1 MTTKTAPFPK
11 SLLPILALT
20 LLFFLNLPISTTS
33 AQTTPAPTQQAVPD
47 TVSEGYETLVPQAV
61 RTDRQTK
68 EILGQIQT
76 LQTEIDQTRQSI
88 PDKTAVTTLQ
98 NQTKQILANQL
109 ALSQAIDALRN
120 EINKINLF
128 LNSYGHGY
136 EAGRATGYSQQ
147 QSQHSATHLQY
158 PPRPIDPL
166 NP

>member
-1 MTTKTAPFPK
+1 MTTTTAHFPTT
-11 SLLPILALT
+11 LLPVLTLT
-20 LLFFLNLPISTTS
+20 LLLSLHLPVSTTS
-33 AQTTPAPTQQAVPD
+33 AQTTPAPTQQPVPE
-47 TVSEGYETLVPQAV
+47 TASEGYDTLVPQAV

-88 PDKTAVTTLQ
+88 PDKTTVTTLQ

-136 EAGRATGYSQQ
+136 EAGRATGYSKQPGQQ
-147 QSQHSATHLQY
+147 SATHLQY